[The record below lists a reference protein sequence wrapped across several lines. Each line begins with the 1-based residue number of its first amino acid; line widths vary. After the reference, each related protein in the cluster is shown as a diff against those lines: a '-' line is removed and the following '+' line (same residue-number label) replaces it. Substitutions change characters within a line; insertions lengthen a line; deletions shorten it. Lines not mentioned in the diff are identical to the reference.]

1 MALAL
6 LLLSKTK
13 TKYCAKRNR
22 KENEH
27 REDVALRTYAG
38 TLLSS
43 NEIKYFKEGQ
53 T

>member
-13 TKYCAKRNR
+13 TKYCAERHR

-27 REDVALRTYAG
+27 REDVAYRTYAG
-38 TLLSS
+38 ALHLS
-43 NEIKYFKEGQ
+43 IYHIYIIGG
-53 T
+53 

>member
-13 TKYCAKRNR
+13 TEYFAKRHG

-27 REDVALRTYAG
+27 WEDVAYRTYAG
-38 TLLSS
+38 ALHLS
-43 NEIKYFKEGQ
+43 IYHILIIR
-53 T
+53 

>member
-13 TKYCAKRNR
+13 TKYCAERHR

-27 REDVALRTYAG
+27 REDEAYRTYAG
-38 TLLSS
+38 ALHLS
-43 NEIKYFKEGQ
+43 IYHIYIIGG
-53 T
+53 